1 MKSWGIVA
9 GVVVGLVV
17 LALLGGS
24 LLGRSWGP
32 GYIGCPAWGGNMGGY
47 AMGPGMMGG
56 FGLLGWMF
64 PLLGMLIPLAL
75 LALLVIGAVWAV
87 QALTCRLAFAAG
99 TPPSAGAGG
108 PRCPHCERPVQADWK
123 VCPHCGTSLES

>member
-1 MKSWGIVA
+1 MKRWGIVA

-24 LLGRSWGP
+24 LLGRPWGL
-32 GYIGCPAWGGNMGGY
+32 GYMGCSGWGGHTGSY
-47 AMGPGMMGG
+47 TMGPGMMGG

-75 LALLVIGAVWAV
+75 LALLVVGVVWGV
-87 QALTCRLAFAAG
+87 QDLSRRPIFASG
-99 TPPSAGAGG
+99 TPPVAGSGG
-108 PRCPHCERPVQADWK
+108 PRCSHCEQPVQADWK
-123 VCPHCGTSLES
+123 VCPHCGTPLES